1 LEWPRRK
8 LILQKGWQMKINGNE
23 IKPGNIIQHK
33 DSIWVAVKTSHVKPG
48 KGGAFAQV
56 ELKKIPEGTK
66 LNERFRASETV
77 ERLRLENKTY
87 QYLYTEGKLASFMDK
102 ETFEQIELSLDFIG
116 EKISLLQDGMDVEI
130 ESHEAT
136 PINIAFP
143 DHITLKVVDTE
154 PTVKGQTA
162 AASYKPAELENGLR
176 IMVPPFVQVDESV
189 VINSEDLSYVKRA
202 E

>member
-1 LEWPRRK
+1 
-8 LILQKGWQMKINGNE
+8 MKINGNE
-23 IKPGNIIQHK
+23 ITPGNIIKHNGC
-33 DSIWVAVKTSHVKPG
+33 IWIAVKTSHVKPG

-87 QYLYTEGKLASFMDK
+87 QYLYTEGNLASFMDK
-102 ETFEQIELSLDFIG
+102 ETYEQIQISIGFIG
-116 EKISLLQDGMDVEI
+116 ERISLLQDGMDVEI
-130 ESHEAT
+130 ESHEET
-136 PINIAFP
+136 PINISFP
-143 DHITLKVVDTE
+143 DQITLKVIETE

-176 IMVPPFVQVDESV
+176 IMVPPFVQVDES
-189 VINSEDLSYVKRA
+189 IILNTEDLSYVKRA
-202 E
+202 

>member
-1 LEWPRRK
+1 
-8 LILQKGWQMKINGNE
+8 MKINGNE
-23 IKPGNIIQHK
+23 ITPGNIIKHN
-33 DSIWVAVKTSHVKPG
+33 DCIWLAVKTSHVKPG

-66 LNERFRASETV
+66 LNERFRASEIV

-87 QYLYTEGKLASFMDK
+87 QYLYTEGNLASFMDK
-102 ETFEQIELSLDFIG
+102 ETYEQIQISIGFIG

-130 ESHEAT
+130 ESHEET
-136 PINIAFP
+136 PINISFP
-143 DHITLKVVDTE
+143 DHITLKVIETE

-176 IMVPPFVQVDESV
+176 IMVPPFVQVDES
-189 VINSEDLSYVKRA
+189 IILNTEDLSYVKRA
-202 E
+202 

>member
-1 LEWPRRK
+1 
-8 LILQKGWQMKINGNE
+8 MKINGNE
-23 IKPGNIIQHK
+23 ITPGNIIKHNVC
-33 DSIWVAVKTSHVKPG
+33 IWLAVKTSHVKPG

-87 QYLYTEGKLASFMDK
+87 QYLYTEGNLASFMDK
-102 ETFEQIELSLDFIG
+102 ETYEQIQISIGFIG

-130 ESHEAT
+130 ESHDET
-136 PINIAFP
+136 PINISFP
-143 DHITLKVVDTE
+143 DHITLKVIETE

-176 IMVPPFVQVDESV
+176 IMVPPFVQVDES
-189 VINSEDLSYVKRA
+189 IILNTEDLSYVKRA
-202 E
+202 

>member
-1 LEWPRRK
+1 
-8 LILQKGWQMKINGNE
+8 MKINGNE
-23 IKPGNIIQHK
+23 ITPGNIIKHN
-33 DSIWVAVKTSHVKPG
+33 DCIWLAVKTSHVKPG

-87 QYLYTEGKLASFMDK
+87 QYLYTEGNLASFMDK
-102 ETFEQIELSLDFIG
+102 ETYEQIQISIGFI
-116 EKISLLQDGMDVEI
+116 MDVEI
-130 ESHEAT
+130 ESHEET
-136 PINIAFP
+136 PINISFP
-143 DHITLKVVDTE
+143 DHITLKVIETE

-176 IMVPPFVQVDESV
+176 IMVPPFVQVDES
-189 VINSEDLSYVKRA
+189 IILNTEDLSYVKRA
-202 E
+202 